1 MASAATVPNRIVPVG
16 TEHIYTFNATVN
28 LGTKTPTEFGTSYV
42 LTSNLHLTG
51 IDENSISLRLTNI
64 LHQSHNGHSKL
75 PITTP
80 NTPIL
85 EKSEDLTN
93 PFIVKFDP
101 SGQIQSFEFSK
112 TDSESSINFK
122 KQIATLFQLSVFET
136 SSNISE
142 KSIFGECNVNY
153 QVKPVEPHG
162 LDLILVKLI
171 DPSDCKEPWNNLNTV
186 YLPEKETVYTLV
198 QEDTKY
204 KIKSIRADGKV
215 LFHPNGV
222 GNENLILS
230 ISQVLDFK
238 ATGKANFIDPQEQV
252 VISTLGNDPMETCQ
266 NEVKPGA

>member
-1 MASAATVPNRIVPVG
+1 MASAVAVPNRIVPVG
-16 TEHIYTFNATVN
+16 TEHIYTYNTTVN
-28 LGTKTPTEFGTSYV
+28 IGTKTPTEFRTSYGF
-42 LTSNLHLTG
+42 TSNLHITG

-80 NTPIL
+80 TTPVP
-85 EKSEDLTN
+85 EKAEDLTN
-93 PFIVKFDP
+93 PFIVNFDP
-101 SGQIQSFEFSK
+101 SGQIQSLKFSK
-112 TDSESSINFK
+112 TDSESSITFK
-122 KQIATLFQLSVFET
+122 KQIATLFELSVFET
-136 SSNISE
+136 SSNLSE

-153 QVKPVEPHG
+153 QVEPLEPHG
-162 LDLILVKLI
+162 MDLILVKLI

-215 LFHPNGV
+215 LFHPNGE

-230 ISQVLDFK
+230 ISQVLDFN
-238 ATGKANFIDPQEQV
+238 ATGKASFIDPQEQV
-252 VISTLGNDPMETCQ
+252 LISTLGNDAMETCR
-266 NEVKPGA
+266 NGVKLGA